1 MHKSS
6 RRSFIIGS
14 TAGIIA
20 TSISTPAL
28 AASRSR
34 IDSRVDTAMRELKSL
49 DNRFSNLID
58 SSAGILMMPRIRR
71 GGFGF
76 GSSYGEGALLI
87 GKAPVEYYSIA
98 SASFGLQFGI
108 QRYSSAMFFTSEI
121 SLTRF
126 RRQDGWTVGAD
137 LGYTLIDQGDVI
149 DIDSN
154 TYTDDVYGVI
164 FGQEGLHIGMSLE
177 GSKYSRIVR

>member
-1 MHKSS
+1 MYKPS

-14 TAGIIA
+14 SAGIVT
-20 TSISTPAL
+20 TSITSPAL

-34 IDSRVDTAMRELKSL
+34 IDSRVDTAMRELKKL
-49 DNRFSNLID
+49 GNRFSNLID

-76 GSSYGEGALLI
+76 GTSYGEGALLI
-87 GKAPVEYYSIA
+87 GSAPVEYYSIA
-98 SASFGLQFGI
+98 SASFGLQFGL

-121 SLTRF
+121 SLSRF
-126 RRQDGWTVGAD
+126 RRQDGWTIGAD
-137 LGYTLIDQGDVI
+137 LGYTLIDQGDVV

-154 TYTDDVYGVI
+154 TYSDDVYGVI
-164 FGQEGLHIGMSLE
+164 FGQEGIHFGVSLE
-177 GSKYSRIVR
+177 GSKYSRIIR

>member
-20 TSISTPAL
+20 TSITSPAL
-28 AASRSR
+28 AASRNR

-49 DNRFSNLID
+49 SNRFSNLID

-71 GGFGF
+71 GGLGF
-76 GSSYGEGALLI
+76 GTSYGEGALLI

-108 QRYSSAMFFTSEI
+108 QRYSSAMFFTSER

-164 FGQEGLHIGMSLE
+164 FGQEGLHIGISLE

>member
-20 TSISTPAL
+20 TSITSPAI

-34 IDSRVDTAMRELKSL
+34 IDSRVDTAMRELRSL
-49 DNRFSNLID
+49 GNRFSSLID

-76 GSSYGEGALLI
+76 GTSYGEGALLI
-87 GKAPVEYYSIA
+87 GTAQVHSV
-98 SASFGLQFGI
+98 SFTSTSFGTSFGI
-108 QRYSSAMFFTSEI
+108 
-121 SLTRF
+121 L
-126 RRQDGWTVGAD
+126 
-137 LGYTLIDQGDVI
+137 
-149 DIDSN
+149 
-154 TYTDDVYGVI
+154 
-164 FGQEGLHIGMSLE
+164 
-177 GSKYSRIVR
+177 